1 MSEDNGCPNPLLK
14 LTIDIEKVVNSV
26 EVLHSK
32 HDLVA
37 DDITKIKEAVYNPDE
52 GLYAR
57 IRALEAWN
65 ATSTKMMWI
74 LFTAMV
80 ATIVSS
86 IIDDNL
92 SLASRNVPYVSL
104 VKANSCSVKDLF
116 DNELILAD
124 VSGLEDLSNR
134 FGGKN

>member
-1 MSEDNGCPNPLLK
+1 MSEDNCCPNPLLK

-26 EVLHSK
+26 EVLHAK

-57 IRALEAWN
+57 IRALEAWK

-86 IIDDNL
+86 IIKIF
-92 SLASRNVPYVSL
+92 P
-104 VKANSCSVKDLF
+104 
-116 DNELILAD
+116 
-124 VSGLEDLSNR
+124 
-134 FGGKN
+134 